1 MVEFR
6 RLIQRAGLLVPMFSA
21 RLYDGDDLL
30 AVVDAWW
37 PEAGVAAEADSREWH
52 LSPEDW
58 ERTMRRHAEL
68 SARRLMVRHF
78 PPKQLRREPE
88 RVAATVRAT
97 LAAAA
102 ARTRPADGVRTL
114 PAAG

>member
-1 MVEFR
+1 M
-6 RLIQRAGLLVPMFSA
+6 PMFNA
-21 RLYDGDDLL
+21 RLYDGGDLL

-37 PEAGVAAEADSREWH
+37 PEAGVAAEVDSREWH
-52 LSPEDW
+52 LSPADW

-68 SARRLMVRHF
+68 SARGLMVLHF
-78 PPKQLRREPE
+78 SPKQLRQEPQ

-102 ARTRPADGVRTL
+102 ARTRPGDGVRAL
-114 PAAG
+114 PAVG